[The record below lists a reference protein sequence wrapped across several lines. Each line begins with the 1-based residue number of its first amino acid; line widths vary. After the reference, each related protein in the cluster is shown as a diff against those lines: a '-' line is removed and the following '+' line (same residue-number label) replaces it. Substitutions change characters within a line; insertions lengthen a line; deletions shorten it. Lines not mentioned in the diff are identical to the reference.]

1 MTEERTVGFE
11 PTASSL
17 ESWRS
22 TYRAT
27 LAWRPLYQAHPA
39 NVSAR
44 RHILLRRLGERG
56 CAPVRWCARRRGGM
70 WGLASEGCLRKSTH
84 SGE

>member
-22 TYRAT
+22 TNLSYARVETT
-27 LAWRPLYQAHPA
+27 LP
-39 NVSAR
+39 SA
-44 RHILLRRLGERG
+44 
-56 CAPVRWCARRRGGM
+56 
-70 WGLASEGCLRKSTH
+70 
-84 SGE
+84 SGQFIGQTAYSS